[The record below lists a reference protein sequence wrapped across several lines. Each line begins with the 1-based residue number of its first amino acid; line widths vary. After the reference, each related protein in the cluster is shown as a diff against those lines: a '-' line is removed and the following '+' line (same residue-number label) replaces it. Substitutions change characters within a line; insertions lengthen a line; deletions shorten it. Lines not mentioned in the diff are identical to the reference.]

1 MSETIEFHFKK
12 AEESSGFL
20 LWQLTMLW
28 QRKIKKE
35 LDKLDITH
43 TQFVLLASIAWLSKT
58 NSNISQVEIAN
69 HSKTDRMMVSKV
81 LRTLIDKNMIE
92 RKEHPNDTRAKTIK
106 LSSKGANVLQKAIII
121 VEKTDMQF
129 FSKLGNDLPKLNK
142 NMLTLLNKN
151 VD

>member
-43 TQFVLLASIAWLSKT
+43 TQFVLMASIAWLSKT

-106 LSSKGANVLQKAIII
+106 LSTKGASILQKALVI
-121 VEKTDMQF
+121 VEKTDLQF
-129 FSKLGNDLPKLNK
+129 FSKLGKDLAKMNE
-142 NMLTLLNKN
+142 NMLTLLNEN

>member
-1 MSETIEFHFKK
+1 MSENIEFHFKK

-43 TQFVLLASIAWLSKT
+43 TQFVLLATIAWLSKS

-106 LSSKGANVLQKAIII
+106 LSSKGASVLQKALLI
-121 VEKTDMQF
+121 VEKTDLQF
-129 FSKLGNDLPKLNK
+129 FSKLGKDLPKMNE
-142 NMLTLLNKN
+142 NMLTLLNEN